1 MGLIRVLSQPCT
13 HHHAQ
18 NLSRSGS
25 IAYHT
30 RRKITAQHAVLSES
44 PVTHVTKVSELKTW
58 VTRQRSALSYVGAEL
73 EKTQDGP
80 NAEELEVRCP
90 HWGSNKG

>member
-13 HHHAQ
+13 HHAQ
-18 NLSRSGS
+18 NLSRGGS
-25 IAYHT
+25 IAY
-30 RRKITAQHAVLSES
+30 RIRCNITAQHVVLSES
-44 PVTHVTKVSELKTW
+44 PVTHVTKGSELKAW
-58 VTRQRSALSYVGAEL
+58 VTSQRSALPSVGAEL

-90 HWGSNKG
+90 HWGPNKE

>member
-13 HHHAQ
+13 HHAQ

-25 IAYHT
+25 IAHQI
-30 RRKITAQHAVLSES
+30 RRKITSQHAVLSES
-44 PVTHVTKVSELKTW
+44 PASHVTKASELKTW
-58 VTRQRSALSYVGAEL
+58 ITRQRSALPYIGAEL
-73 EKTQDGP
+73 EKAQDGP

-90 HWGSNKG
+90 HWGPNKG